1 MLLLTEHGWNLSV
14 INRLKVPQAAPDA
27 GSNGPRIYRV
37 ELEKHKRGAGRYFET
52 RNLTDDEAAS
62 PGRLITQALEAT
74 VFARA
79 AVHTLSP
86 STDRFLIWRCAK
98 APLNDLPQDETVEMV
113 VRLFWKQGVAATG
126 VQDIVNATGL
136 NRSSLYSTYGGKQ
149 QLYLAAL
156 NRYVAARSQPVFRQ
170 LAEDG
175 RGLPAVADFFRGLIS
190 ARTSGEH
197 ARWGCLV
204 SNAHA
209 GAESDDLEVR
219 AVLDRHHQGLCDAL
233 HSALE
238 TARQDG
244 QLAAAVD
251 PASAAELLSLLAY
264 GVNVRSRAGGDA
276 RSLSRT
282 VDAAL
287 DSLRPPG

>member
-1 MLLLTEHGWNLSV
+1 MADIKHFD
-14 INRLKVPQAAPDA
+14 PDA
-27 GSNGPRIYRV
+27 
-37 ELEKHKRGAGRYFET
+37 T
-52 RNLTDDEAAS
+52 
-62 PGRLITQALEAT
+62 LEA
-74 VFARA
+74 
-79 AVHTLSP
+79 
-86 STDRFLIWRCAK
+86 
-98 APLNDLPQDETVEMV
+98 V

-170 LAEDG
+170 LAEDR
-175 RGLPAVADFFRGLIS
+175 RGLPAVADFFRSLIS

-209 GAESDDLEVR
+209 GAESGDLDVR
-219 AVLDRHHQGLCDAL
+219 AVLDRHHQGLCAAL
-233 HSALE
+233 RSALE
-238 TARQDG
+238 AARRDG
-244 QLAAAVD
+244 QLAPSVD
-251 PASAAELLSLLAY
+251 PVSAADLLALLAY
-264 GVNVRSRAGGDA
+264 GVNTRSQAGGDA

-287 DSLRPPG
+287 DSLRAPG

>member
-1 MLLLTEHGWNLSV
+1 MADIKHFD
-14 INRLKVPQAAPDA
+14 PDA
-27 GSNGPRIYRV
+27 T
-37 ELEKHKRGAGRYFET
+37 LET
-52 RNLTDDEAAS
+52 
-62 PGRLITQALEAT
+62 
-74 VFARA
+74 
-79 AVHTLSP
+79 
-86 STDRFLIWRCAK
+86 
-98 APLNDLPQDETVEMV
+98 V

-136 NRSSLYSTYGGKQ
+136 NRSSLYSTYGSKQ

-175 RGLPAVADFFRGLIS
+175 RGLPAVADFFRGLIG

-209 GAESDDLEVR
+209 GVESDDLEVR
-219 AVLDRHHQGLCDAL
+219 AVLDRHHKGLCDAL
-233 HSALE
+233 RTALE
-238 TARQDG
+238 TARKDG
-244 QLAAAVD
+244 QLASSVD
-251 PASAAELLSLLAY
+251 PASAADLLALLAY
-264 GVNVRSRAGGDA
+264 GVNMRSRAGADA

-287 DSLRPPG
+287 ESLRAPG

>member
-1 MLLLTEHGWNLSV
+1 MADIKHFD
-14 INRLKVPQAAPDA
+14 PDA
-27 GSNGPRIYRV
+27 T
-37 ELEKHKRGAGRYFET
+37 LEK
-52 RNLTDDEAAS
+52 
-62 PGRLITQALEAT
+62 
-74 VFARA
+74 
-79 AVHTLSP
+79 
-86 STDRFLIWRCAK
+86 
-98 APLNDLPQDETVEMV
+98 V
-113 VRLFWKQGVAATG
+113 VRLFWKQGAAATG

-175 RGLPAVADFFRGLIS
+175 RGLPAITDFFHGLIS
-190 ARTSGEH
+190 VRTSGEYAH
-197 ARWGCLV
+197 WGCLV
-204 SNAHA
+204 SNAQA
-209 GAESDDLEVR
+209 GAESDNLEVR

-244 QLAAAVD
+244 QLASSVE
-251 PASAAELLSLLAY
+251 PASAAELLALLAY
-264 GVNVRSRAGGDA
+264 GVNVRSRAGGEA

-287 DSLRPPG
+287 DSLRTPG

>member
-1 MLLLTEHGWNLSV
+1 MADIKHFD
-14 INRLKVPQAAPDA
+14 PD
-27 GSNGPRIYRV
+27 V
-37 ELEKHKRGAGRYFET
+37 
-52 RNLTDDEAAS
+52 
-62 PGRLITQALEAT
+62 
-74 VFARA
+74 
-79 AVHTLSP
+79 TL
-86 STDRFLIWRCAK
+86 
-98 APLNDLPQDETVEMV
+98 EMV
-113 VRLFWKQGVAATG
+113 VRLFWKQGMAATG

-175 RGLPAVADFFRGLIS
+175 RGLPAVTDFFRGLIS
-190 ARTSGEH
+190 VRTSGEH

-204 SNAHA
+204 SNAQA
-209 GAESDDLEVR
+209 GAESDNLEVR

-233 HSALE
+233 RSALE

-244 QLAAAVD
+244 QLASSVD
-251 PASAAELLSLLAY
+251 PASAAELLALLAY
-264 GVNVRSRAGGDA
+264 GVNVRSRAGGKA

-287 DSLRPPG
+287 DSLRTPG

>member
-1 MLLLTEHGWNLSV
+1 MADIKHFD
-14 INRLKVPQAAPDA
+14 PDA
-27 GSNGPRIYRV
+27 T
-37 ELEKHKRGAGRYFET
+37 LET
-52 RNLTDDEAAS
+52 
-62 PGRLITQALEAT
+62 
-74 VFARA
+74 
-79 AVHTLSP
+79 
-86 STDRFLIWRCAK
+86 
-98 APLNDLPQDETVEMV
+98 V

-136 NRSSLYSTYGGKQ
+136 NRSSLYSTYGSKQ

-219 AVLDRHHQGLCDAL
+219 AVLDRHHKGLCDAL
-233 HSALE
+233 RAALE
-238 TARQDG
+238 TARRDG
-244 QLAAAVD
+244 QLASSVD
-251 PASAAELLSLLAY
+251 STSAADLLALLAY

-276 RSLSRT
+276 RFLSRT

-287 DSLRPPG
+287 DSLRAPG